1 MNTNFHPRASAR
13 TRRGFC
19 LCCMTAAGFTV
30 SGRWL
35 TPRQAY
41 AQAQGIVGGIR
52 AAAAEAPIMVHHLR
66 GGIGMLEGSGGN
78 IAVLGGRDGKLL
90 IDSGITASRSRI
102 EEALGAFGR
111 EPIRHLVNTHWHFDH
126 ADGNAWMAEAGATI
140 TAHPNTRKY
149 LAMTQRVEDW
159 DFDFPPAPIA
169 ALPTRLVRGEEAMR
183 LNGATVTVREFAPA
197 HTDSDLSVFF
207 AEADILHT
215 GDTFWN
221 NAYPFIDYST
231 GGSIDG
237 TIRAAEANLAASA
250 ESTIVIPGHGPVG
263 TRRDLRDCHDM
274 LVDIRGRVAA
284 LKRQGR
290 GLEEVI
296 AARPTAAHDARWGDF
311 VIAPAFFTRLV
322 YMGV

>member
-1 MNTNFHPRASAR
+1 MNTNAQPGPSAHA
-13 TRRGFC
+13 RRGFC
-19 LCCMTAAGFTV
+19 LCCLMAAGFTA

-52 AAAAEAPIMVHHLR
+52 AAAVEAPITLHRLR
-66 GGIGMLEGSGGN
+66 GGIGVLEGSGGN

-90 IDSGITASRSRI
+90 IDSGITASRPRI
-102 EEALGAFGR
+102 EEALGSIGR

-140 TAHPNTRKY
+140 TAHRNTRKY
-149 LAMTQRVEDW
+149 LAMTQRVDDW
-159 DFDFPPAPIA
+159 DFDFPPAPVA
-169 ALPTRLVRGEEAMR
+169 ALPTRLIDGEEVMR
-183 LNGATVTVREFAPA
+183 LNGATVTLREYSPA

-237 TIRAAEANLAASA
+237 TIRATEANLAGSA
-250 ESTIVIPGHGPVG
+250 ESTIIIPGHGPVG
-263 TRRDLRDCHDM
+263 TRQDVRDCLAM
-274 LVDIRGRVAA
+274 LVDVQGRVAT

-290 GLEEVI
+290 SLEEVI
-296 AARPTAAHDARWGDF
+296 AARPTAVHDARWGGF
-311 VIAPAFFTRLV
+311 VISPQFFTRLV
-322 YMGV
+322 YMGA

>member
-1 MNTNFHPRASAR
+1 MTIVSDMRAVAS

-19 LCCMTAAGFTV
+19 LCCLVTAGLSA

-35 TPRQAY
+35 TPRQAF

-52 AAAAEAPIMVHHLR
+52 AAAATAPITLHRLR

-78 IAVLGGRDGKLL
+78 IAVLSGRDGKLL
-90 IDSGITASRSRI
+90 VDSGITGSRPRI
-102 EEALGAFGR
+102 EEALETFGR

-126 ADGNAWMAEAGATI
+126 SDGNEWIARSGATI
-140 TAHPNTRKY
+140 TAHRNTGKY

-159 DFDFPPAPIA
+159 DFDFPPAPRA
-169 ALPTRLVRGEEAMR
+169 ALPTRVVRGEEVMR
-183 LNGATVTVREFAPA
+183 VNRATVTMREYGPG

-207 AEADILHT
+207 AEAEILHT

-221 NAYPFIDYST
+221 DAYPFIDYST

-237 TIRAAEANLAASA
+237 TILATETSLAMSGPD
-250 ESTIVIPGHGPVG
+250 TLVIPGHGPVG
-263 TRRDLRDCHDM
+263 TRQDLRDFLDM
-274 LVDIRGRVAA
+274 LVDIRDRVTA

-290 GLEEVI
+290 TLDEVI
-296 AARPTAAHDARWGDF
+296 AARPTAAHDARWDGF
-311 VIAPAFFTRLV
+311 VIPPPFFTRLV
-322 YMGV
+322 FAGV